1 MKPTI
6 EILLVDDNTGDSE
19 LTADLLR
26 RSGQL
31 INIHSVDDGA
41 EAMSYLLREGKYS
54 EMIPPHLMMLDL
66 NMPRKDG
73 HAVLLAV
80 KSDSILR
87 NITVVIFTTSDA
99 QVDIRGCNE
108 LGANSYVNKPG
119 TLEEYK
125 STIATIAEYWL
136 GIDCMASV

>member
-73 HAVLLAV
+73 HAVLLAREIGQHTQ
-80 KSDSILR
+80 KYNR
-87 NITVVIFTTSDA
+87 R
-99 QVDIRGCNE
+99 DIHHVGRP
-108 LGANSYVNKPG
+108 S
-119 TLEEYK
+119 
-125 STIATIAEYWL
+125 
-136 GIDCMASV
+136 